1 MKKIILATVALLV
14 VSACA
19 DISKY
24 TTVAENA
31 TTKEKMRACMISE
44 ANTKFQAGTLFSAG
58 ISATA
63 EELVNTCINKLALQS
78 VGISEESKST
88 AETIITNLKNLNSA
102 TGSN

>member
-1 MKKIILATVALLV
+1 MKKIILGVVALLA

-19 DISKY
+19 DLSKY

-31 TTKEKMRACMISE
+31 TTKEKMRACLISE
-44 ANTKFQAGTLFSAG
+44 ANNKFQAGTLFSAG

-63 EELVNTCINKLALQS
+63 DELVNTCINKLALQT

-88 AETIITNLKNLNSA
+88 AETIISNLKNLTS
-102 TGSN
+102 TTSSN

>member
-1 MKKIILATVALLV
+1 MKKIICATVAFIAL
-14 VSACA
+14 SACA

-44 ANTKFQAGTLFSAG
+44 ANNKFQAGTLFSAS

-63 EELVNTCINKLALQS
+63 DELVSTCINKLALQS

-88 AETIITNLKNLNSA
+88 AENIISNLKNLSDN
-102 TGSN
+102 

>member
-1 MKKIILATVALLV
+1 MKKIILATVALLS

-19 DISKY
+19 DLSQY
-24 TTVAENA
+24 TTVGANA
-31 TTKEKMRACMISE
+31 TTKEKMRACLISE
-44 ANTKFQAGTLFSAG
+44 ANSKFQAGTLFSAG

-88 AETIITNLKNLNSA
+88 AETIITNLKNLSS
-102 TGSN
+102 TSSN

>member
-1 MKKIILATVALLV
+1 MKKFMLTAMTLLA

-19 DISKY
+19 DLSKY

-31 TTKEKMRACMISE
+31 TTKDKMRACLISE
-44 ANTKFQAGTLFSAG
+44 ANNKLQAGTLFSAG

-63 EELVNTCINKLALQS
+63 DELVNTCISKLALQS

-88 AETIITNLKNLNSA
+88 AETIISNLKNLTS
-102 TGSN
+102 TTSSN